1 MQRYL
6 YVFGLI
12 AVCVLL
18 DRWTKILAVEHLM
31 GLPPRDLL
39 GSFFQLVYAENTGAF
54 LSLGSD
60 LPKGLRLIALAILPS
75 LLLLGMLV
83 FTLFSK
89 ELTRMQIFA
98 FSLICGGG
106 LSNLFDRITEGMVVD
121 FMIMGVGVLR
131 TGVFNIADVSIMT
144 GLALMLP
151 GFFKGTEKPT
161 DVPSE
166 N

>member
-12 AVCVLL
+12 AICVLL
-18 DRWTKILAVEHLM
+18 DRWTKVLAVEHLM
-31 GLPPRDLL
+31 GLPPKDVL

-54 LSLGSD
+54 LSLGAD
-60 LPKGLRLIALAILPS
+60 LPKVLRLIALAILPS
-75 LLLLGMLV
+75 ILLLGMLA

-89 ELTRMQIFA
+89 DLIRIQIFA

-106 LSNLFDRITEGMVVD
+106 LSNLYDRITEGMVVD
-121 FMIMGVGVLR
+121 FMIMGIGVLR
-131 TGVFNIADVSIMT
+131 TGVFNIADVSIMI

-151 GFFKGTEKPT
+151 SFFKGPEKPS
-161 DVPSE
+161 D
-166 N
+166 NLADN